1 MAEDVHITN
10 DVTVNNKISLTNTT
24 ASNEC
29 DDTKMEANNEINKL
43 SIELEFMHDENERMK
58 LIYDKEKESLRAECD
73 DRVLQKE
80 IELHAT
86 LQKLETMGENSTLQ
100 KLDTMKEEYYNNLQ
114 HSEKKLTD
122 AYKLIAKQEAE
133 IKEKDE
139 LLDRANET
147 KQTVNDNTHKLEELR
162 SLLECEK
169 DKNLLLKQT
178 IQDKTM
184 IIEKSS
190 LAIDTLKEVD
200 IMKNQIITKLRTEI
214 QIEKLTTSNRP
225 SAHKV
230 VDVTSNKSDV
240 ENKVGEELGVDA
252 EQAIDGK
259 GTDESCEFIKIHGK
273 NGVIMNGFLLWANIQ
288 RTIRTENAWKEDA
301 LEKFLKEEI
310 TEAKDCLWRISGDKI
325 PSPIKKWQGALKST
339 SILVGR

>member
-122 AYKLIAKQEAE
+122 AYRLIAKQEAE

-162 SLLECEK
+162 SLRK
-169 DKNLLLKQT
+169 
-178 IQDKTM
+178 M
-184 IIEKSS
+184 
-190 LAIDTLKEVD
+190 
-200 IMKNQIITKLRTEI
+200 R
-214 QIEKLTTSNRP
+214 
-225 SAHKV
+225 
-230 VDVTSNKSDV
+230 
-240 ENKVGEELGVDA
+240 
-252 EQAIDGK
+252 K
-259 GTDESCEFIKIHGK
+259 G
-273 NGVIMNGFLLWANIQ
+273 
-288 RTIRTENAWKEDA
+288 
-301 LEKFLKEEI
+301 
-310 TEAKDCLWRISGDKI
+310 
-325 PSPIKKWQGALKST
+325 
-339 SILVGR
+339 